1 MVCWVT
7 ISIMKQKKYLVVLI
21 VVLVVVA
28 AAYFLAKDR
37 IVVMFKGAEQRT
49 YVAHVVCGDDIVAEY
64 NAIYAINHK
73 SYDDTKKEMSQ
84 KLGGLAEKIQKLNT
98 HESDA
103 TCAYIMLDNALNKGD
118 KSLAENYYNHL
129 KSASNGRLYIDT
141 KIDNFLSLRKL
152 NDRLNVVGDN
162 NSVEESKGE

>member
-1 MVCWVT
+1 
-7 ISIMKQKKYLVVLI
+7 MKQKKYLAALIVILI
-21 VVLVVVA
+21 VVFV
-28 AAYFLAKDR
+28 AYFLIKDR
-37 IVVMFKGAEQRT
+37 MVIMFKSTDQRT

-64 NAIYAINHK
+64 NAVYAINHK

-84 KLGGLAEKIQKLNT
+84 KLGSLAEKIQKLNT

-118 KSLAENYYNHL
+118 KSLAEKYYNQL
-129 KSASNGRLYIDT
+129 KAASNGRLYIDT
-141 KIDNFLSLRKL
+141 KIDNFLSLRTL
-152 NDRLNVVGDN
+152 SDRLSVVGDN